1 MNEPTRRGRGRQRIA
16 RDPGDE
22 GRPMRRLGESL
33 AEVGRKLHMGTP
45 QVTATIFRDWEK
57 LVGAAVAAH
66 ARPRSLRD
74 GVLTVVVDSPAW
86 ATQIRH
92 MEGDIIARLE
102 QESGAAVS
110 GLKVIVDR
118 G

>member
-1 MNEPTRRGRGRQRIA
+1 MSENTWRGRRRNHVP

-22 GRPMRRLGESL
+22 GRPLHRLGESL

-45 QVTATIFRDWEK
+45 ETTATIFRGWAA
-57 LVGAAVAAH
+57 LVGEAVAAH

-86 ATQIRH
+86 ATQMRH
-92 MEGDIIARLE
+92 LEGEVLSRLA
-102 QESGAAVS
+102 ESEGTAVS
-110 GLKVIVDR
+110 ELRVVVDR